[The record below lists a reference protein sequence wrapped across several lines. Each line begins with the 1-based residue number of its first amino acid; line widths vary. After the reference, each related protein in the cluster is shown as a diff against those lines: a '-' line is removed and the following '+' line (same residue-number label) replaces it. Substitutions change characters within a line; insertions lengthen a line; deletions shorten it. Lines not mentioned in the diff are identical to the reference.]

1 MLIGEKTMSDKTIKD
16 ITAMGEWV
24 VCEAVPAESKVEKTA
39 SGLIMPGVKATGQN
53 VNNPNK
59 SGKLIVKYFVVKSIG
74 DKVKDPAF
82 KIGDKVV
89 IDDYDC
95 QMISNG
101 ENGAFCL
108 CHSSKIKAV
117 FDCDY

>member
-1 MLIGEKTMSDKTIKD
+1 MSDKTIKE

-82 KIGDKVV
+82 KVGDKVV
-89 IDDYDC
+89 VDDYDC

>member
-1 MLIGEKTMSDKTIKD
+1 MSDKTIKD

-24 VCEAVPAESKVEKTA
+24 VCEAVPAESTVEKTA
-39 SGLIMPGVKATGQN
+39 SGLIIPGKKTTGQN

-59 SGKLIVKYFVVKSIG
+59 SGKLIVKCFVVKSIG

-82 KIGDKVV
+82 KVGDKVV
-89 IDDYDC
+89 VDDYDC

-108 CHSSKIKAV
+108 CHNSKIKAV

>member
-1 MLIGEKTMSDKTIKD
+1 MSDKTIKE
-16 ITAMGEWV
+16 IKAVGEWV
-24 VCEAVPAESKVEKTA
+24 VCEAVPAESKVEKTE
-39 SGLIMPGVKATGQN
+39 SGLIMPGKKATGQN
-53 VNNPNK
+53 VNDPNK
-59 SGKLIVKYFVVKSIG
+59 SGKLIVKYFVIKSIG
-74 DKVKDPAF
+74 EKVKEPF
-82 KIGDKVV
+82 FNVGDKVV

-101 ENGAFCL
+101 ERGAYCL

>member
-1 MLIGEKTMSDKTIKD
+1 MSDKTIKN

>member
-1 MLIGEKTMSDKTIKD
+1 MSDNTIKE
-16 ITAMGEWV
+16 IKAMGEWV
-24 VCEAVPAESKVEKTA
+24 VCEAIPADSKIETTEN
-39 SGLIMPGVKATGQN
+39 GLIKPGKKATGQN
-53 VNNPNK
+53 VNDPNK

-74 DKVKDPAF
+74 EKVKDPAF
-82 KIGDKVV
+82 AIGDKVV

-101 ENGAFCL
+101 VKGAFCL
-108 CHSSKIKAV
+108 CHFSKIKAV

>member
-1 MLIGEKTMSDKTIKD
+1 MSDKTIKD

>member
-1 MLIGEKTMSDKTIKD
+1 MSDKTIKD

-24 VCEAVPAESKVEKTA
+24 VCEAIPAESKVEKTA